1 MLEFSLNS
9 SMDLQGFG
17 YVLRNNQVIGHMAIF
32 FSFKNIFGSAE
43 MFNTL
48 LFFGNDFRT
57 FL

>member
-9 SMDLQGFG
+9 IMDLQVFG
-17 YVLRNNQVIGHMAIF
+17 NVLTQVIGHMAIF